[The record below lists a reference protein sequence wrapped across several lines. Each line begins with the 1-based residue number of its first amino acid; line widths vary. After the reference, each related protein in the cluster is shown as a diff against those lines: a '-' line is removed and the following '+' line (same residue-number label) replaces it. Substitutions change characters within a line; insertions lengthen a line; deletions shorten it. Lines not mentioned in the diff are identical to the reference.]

1 MKRPVIICAN
11 PVFGDEGLSSTEE
24 IAKELSK
31 LRPVVFVNFPLTL
44 SQLKS
49 QRQRVKRVN
58 TVEPVQGFDQLWVYE
73 PPIMLPSNA
82 LNGLSYA
89 VVNEINNKRYC
100 RGLKRL
106 MNDFKWNDVE
116 LVNAFNPLY
125 VSACTKLK
133 AHSLTYY
140 CYDNI
145 AASRWMRNHG
155 TRLEDRLVSGADRII
170 VSSPG
175 LKAKFSSASVPV
187 VLVPNGMDAS
197 NFSLLDDIPND
208 SIALAYIGAIDDRID
223 YDLIEEILKLPEVSK
238 LKLAGPLKTLDAE
251 ILSEHN
257 KVDYLGILPKEEVGK
272 ALTEVNTGLI
282 PFVKNDFTKY
292 IYPLKI
298 NEYLG
303 KGLAVLTTDFADLTD
318 FEVFVNP
325 VKSFAE
331 ATGELKRILKEDLT
345 ESKKLARHQFALK
358 NTWKHRAQ
366 TFNEVL
372 NG

>member
-49 QRQRVKRVN
+49 QKHRVKRVN
-58 TVEPVQGFDQLWVYE
+58 TIESVEGYDQLWVYE

-82 LNGLSYA
+82 LKGLSYT
-89 VVNEINNKRYC
+89 VVNDINNRRYY

-106 MNDFKWNDVE
+106 INQLNWNDVDI
-116 LVNAFNPLY
+116 VNAFNPLY
-125 VSACTKLK
+125 VSAFSKLK

-145 AASRWMRNHG
+145 AASHWMRNHG
-155 TRLEDRLVSGADRII
+155 TRLEDRLVNVVDRII

-175 LKAKFSSASVPV
+175 LKAKFTRAGVPV
-187 VLVPNGMDAS
+187 NLVPNGMDAS
-197 NFSLLDDIPND
+197 NFSVVDKLPKESL
-208 SIALAYIGAIDDRID
+208 ALAYVGAIDDRID
-223 YDLIEEILKLPEVSK
+223 YEFIEEILKLPEVRI
-238 LKLAGPLKTLDAE
+238 LKMAGPLKTRQAE
-251 ILSEHN
+251 ILSLHD
-257 KVDYLGILPKEEVGK
+257 KVEYFGVLPKEEVGK
-272 ALTEVNTGLI
+272 VLTDVNTGLI
-282 PFVKNDFTKY
+282 PFVKNEFTKY

-318 FEVFVNP
+318 FEAFVQP
-325 VKSFAE
+325 VKSNGE
-331 ATGELKRILKEDLT
+331 ATQELQRILKEDLT
-345 ESKKLARHQFALK
+345 ESKILARHQFALK
-358 NTWKHRAQ
+358 NTWQHRAQ
-366 TFNEVL
+366 SFNDAL

>member
-24 IAKELSK
+24 IAKELSR
-31 LRPVVFVNFPLTL
+31 LRPVVFVNFPITL

-49 QRQRVKRVN
+49 QRHRVKTAN
-58 TVEPVQGFDQLWVYE
+58 TLELVKGYDQLWVYE

-82 LNGLSYA
+82 LNGLSYT
-89 VVNEINNKRYC
+89 VVNDINNRRYY

-106 MNDFKWNDVE
+106 INHFNWSEVD

-125 VSACTKLK
+125 ASACTKFK

-145 AASRWMRNHG
+145 AASHWMRNHG
-155 TRLEDRLVSGADRII
+155 TRLEETLVSQVDKII

-187 VLVPNGMDAS
+187 YLVPNGMDAS
-197 NFSLLDDIPND
+197 NFSVLNDIPKD
-208 SIALAYIGAIDDRID
+208 SIALAYVGAIDDRID
-223 YDLIEEILKLPEVSK
+223 YDFIEEILKLPEVRT
-238 LKLAGPLKTLDAE
+238 LKLAGPLKTVHANV
-251 ILSEHN
+251 LSKHS
-257 KVDYLGILPKEEVGK
+257 KVDYLGILPKEKVGER
-272 ALTEVNTGLI
+272 LSNVNTGLI
-282 PFVKNDFTKY
+282 PFVKNEFTKY

-318 FEVFVNP
+318 FEEYVRP
-325 VKSFAE
+325 IKSLAE
-331 ATGELKRILKEDLT
+331 ATSELQRILKEDLT
-345 ESKKLARHQFALK
+345 ESKKLARHEFALK
-358 NTWKHRAQ
+358 NTWQHRAAL
-366 TFNEVL
+366 FNESL